1 MLAAVPEVAVA
12 RDTFSSLPQVMI
24 RDMTQRDVPAVMQIE
39 NASYPFP
46 WSEGIFRDCLR
57 VGYVCCAVE
66 IDDILIGY
74 GVMSTGAGEA
84 HILNLCISEPFRA
97 KGLGGQ
103 MLEHLMEFAASLGVG
118 EMFLEVRP
126 SNTPAIRLY
135 QSLGFTQIGIRRGY
149 YQARDG
155 REDAVVLRHLI
166 GKRRK

>member
-1 MLAAVPEVAVA
+1 MAVSRE
-12 RDTFSSLPQVMI
+12 TMNTLPQVLI
-24 RDMTQRDVPAVMQIE
+24 RDMTQHDVPAVMRIE

-57 VGYVCCAVE
+57 VGYVCCVVE

-97 KGLGGQ
+97 RGLGAQ
-103 MLEHLMEFAASLGVG
+103 VLEHLMEFAVSLGVG

-149 YQARDG
+149 YQAQGG
-155 REDAVVLRHLI
+155 REDAVVLRHLT
-166 GKRRK
+166 GRRRK

>member
-1 MLAAVPEVAVA
+1 VILDLTMPTMNGVECLRALRAIQP
-12 RDTFSSLPQVMI
+12 
-24 RDMTQRDVPAVMQIE
+24 DVPAVMQIE

-57 VGYVCCAVE
+57 VGYVCCVVE
-66 IDDILIGY
+66 IDDILMGY

-84 HILNLCISEPFRA
+84 HILNLCIAEAFRGR
-97 KGLGGQ
+97 GLGGQ
-103 MLEHLMEFAASLGVG
+103 LLEHLMEFARSLGVG

-149 YQARDG
+149 YQAEGG
-155 REDAVVLRHLI
+155 REDAVVLRRLM
-166 GKRRK
+166 GKRRQ

>member
-1 MLAAVPEVAVA
+1 MAVSRE
-12 RDTFSSLPQVMI
+12 TMNTLPQVLI
-24 RDMTQRDVPAVMQIE
+24 RDMTQHDVPAVMRIE

-57 VGYVCCAVE
+57 VGYVCCVVE

-97 KGLGGQ
+97 RGLGAQ

-118 EMFLEVRP
+118 GQPRQSVATIHQLFNFQFQDNLLD
-126 SNTPAIRLY
+126 PAL
-135 QSLGFTQIGIRRGY
+135 S
-149 YQARDG
+149 D
-155 REDAVVLRHLI
+155 
-166 GKRRK
+166 